1 MTDCGQGEVLAELLQ
16 LLQLEKVEEN
26 IFRGQS
32 QDLGYGAVFGGQV
45 LGQALSAASQTVPDQ
60 RRAHSLHAYF
70 MRPGDAS
77 RPIVYQVDCI
87 RDGTSFTTRRVVAIQ
102 KGRAVFSMSASFQV
116 AEPGYDHQDAMPPDL
131 PPPEGLA
138 SDLEM
143 ARRVAD
149 RIPAGIRERILC
161 RRPIEIR
168 QVDPNNPFA
177 PERRAPRR
185 SVWFRVKG
193 TLPEDPAVHRYLLA
207 YASDFGLVATSL
219 YPHGRSYWQP
229 TMQVA
234 SLDHAMWFYRD
245 FRINDWL
252 LYAMESP
259 SAAGA
264 RGLSFGRIFTRD
276 GTLVAVIAQ
285 EGLIRDR
292 SGDGPRR

>member
-1 MTDCGQGEVLAELLQ
+1 MTDCGRGDVLAELLQ
-16 LLQLEKVEEN
+16 MLKLEKIEEN

-45 LGQALSAASQTVPDQ
+45 LGQALSAASQTVPEQ
-60 RRAHSLHAYF
+60 RRVHSLHAYF
-70 MRPGDAS
+70 LRPGDA
-77 RPIVYQVDCI
+77 RLPIVYQVDCI

-102 KGRAVFSMSASFQV
+102 KGRAVFSMSASFQI
-116 AEPGYDHQDAMPPDL
+116 AEPGFEHQDAMPPDL

-138 SDLEM
+138 SELEI
-143 ARRVAD
+143 AHQVAD
-149 RIPAGIRERILC
+149 RFPPGIRKRILC

-168 QVDPNNPFA
+168 PVHPMAAFELKRFP
-177 PERRAPRR
+177 PRR
-185 SVWFRVKG
+185 CAWFRASG
-193 TLPEDPAVHRYLLA
+193 TLPENAAIHRYVLA

-219 YPHGRSYWQP
+219 LPYERRLWQA
-229 TMQVA
+229 TIQAA

-245 FRINDWL
+245 FRMDDWL

-276 GTLVAVIAQ
+276 GSLVAVVAQ

-292 SGDGPRR
+292 AGAQ